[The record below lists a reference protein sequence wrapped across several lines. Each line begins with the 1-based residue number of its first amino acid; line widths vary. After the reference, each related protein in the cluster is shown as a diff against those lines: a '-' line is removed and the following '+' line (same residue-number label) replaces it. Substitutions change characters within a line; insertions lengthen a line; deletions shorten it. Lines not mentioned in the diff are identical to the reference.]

1 MLKAFGGGA
10 FVNLPRDGCDELTE
24 RETPWYFLIFALAIV
39 VRVASGTGGCRRE
52 KIRGVNKQR
61 LCHMTFSSRVY
72 GNGATNGSQGKNSL

>member
-52 KIRGVNKQR
+52 KI
-61 LCHMTFSSRVY
+61 
-72 GNGATNGSQGKNSL
+72 AA